1 MQATWWRLA
10 QKQTEAS
17 SVEKTDEVEDQKFKL
32 NDFLLSCKVEPVGNK
47 SWLEWSSASDS
58 TKRRYLDCE
67 ADTIVAILEVDLSK
81 KNASHLWER
90 LQTSK
95 LVNEKLNMVSSEKAY
110 LETLVESYKIAGSWD
125 TRRQILSIIAEG
137 RATNQPANL
146 SLAGRASFR
155 YTVASLHRVQYGS
168 GGPLPLERQTRLRI
182 ERGQLDHF
190 LSFITSPQL
199 VQDLLLGRRIL
210 SCRRVKRSQYQ
221 M

>member
-1 MQATWWRLA
+1 MTKSPKRCRALHYIALMQATWWRLA

-17 SVEKTDEVEDQKFKL
+17 SVEKTDKVEDQKFKL

-146 SLAGRASFR
+146 SLGVRRF
-155 YTVASLHRVQYGS
+155 GI
-168 GGPLPLERQTRLRI
+168 PLPVFTGFSMVVEA
-182 ERGQLDHF
+182 
-190 LSFITSPQL
+190 LSH
-199 VQDLLLGRRIL
+199 L
-210 SCRRVKRSQYQ
+210 SGKPAFVSKGVN
-221 M
+221 

>member
-1 MQATWWRLA
+1 MHYIALMQATWWRLA

-17 SVEKTDEVEDQKFKL
+17 SVGKTDKVEDQKFKL

-81 KNASHLWER
+81 NHASHLWER

-146 SLAGRASFR
+146 SLGVRRF
-155 YTVASLHRVQYGS
+155 GI
-168 GGPLPLERQTRLRI
+168 PLPVFTGFSMVVEA
-182 ERGQLDHF
+182 
-190 LSFITSPQL
+190 LSH
-199 VQDLLLGRRIL
+199 L
-210 SCRRVKRSQYQ
+210 SGKPAFVSKGVN
-221 M
+221 